1 MMNNLNA
8 YQGSPETN
16 TESILNK
23 LGSAIDLPTL
33 PVIASEVNRKLLD
46 GEASVDILSQTL
58 EKDHNIV
65 PKVLRLYNSP
75 FFCCHPE
82 EVGIS
87 RAIVSF
93 GFYTIRNLVISLSV
107 IEAFSEKEALNNS
120 DIANYWR
127 HSIGV
132 AMASKH
138 LAQMV
143 HYQFPEE
150 AFTGGLLHDIGKI
163 VLIRNLPILFKKIKD
178 SARENTLS
186 FHEAEKSQFP
196 ITHAEIGG
204 YMASKWN
211 LSKDLMEIIL
221 FHHSTGLNVIK
232 PKLLII
238 VHTADA
244 IVNGLLNNTD
254 GTIDLSTINPKAV
267 ELMGPHLDTVHE
279 WFPKVSTEIEA
290 ACKFFLEE

>member
-1 MMNNLNA
+1 MIDNLYND
-8 YQGSPETN
+8 QGTPETD

-23 LGSAIDLPTL
+23 LGSVMNLPTL
-33 PVIASEVNRKLLD
+33 PDIASEVNRKLQD

-75 FFCCHPE
+75 FFSCHPE
-82 EVGIS
+82 EVDIS

-93 GFYTIRNLVISLSV
+93 GFYTIRNLIISLSV
-107 IEAFSEKEALNNS
+107 IEAFSEKEALDNI
-120 DIANYWR
+120 DIADYWR

-132 AMASKH
+132 AMTSKH

-163 VLIRNLPILFKKIKD
+163 VLVRNLPYLFQKIKE

-186 FHEAEKSQFP
+186 FHEAEKSQLP

-211 LSKDLMEIIL
+211 LSKDLAEIIL
-221 FHHSTGLNVIK
+221 FHHSTEINVIK

-238 VHTADA
+238 VHMADA

-254 GTIDLSTINPKAV
+254 ETIDVSKINPKAL
-267 ELMGPHLDTVHE
+267 ELMGPHLDIVHE

-290 ACKFFLEE
+290 ACNFFLEE

>member
-1 MMNNLNA
+1 MINNMNA
-8 YQGSPETN
+8 YQGSSDTD

-23 LGSAIDLPTL
+23 LGSVIDLPTL

-46 GEASVDILSQTL
+46 GEASVDILSRTL
-58 EKDHNIV
+58 EKDHSIV

-75 FFCCHPE
+75 FFCSHPE
-82 EVGIS
+82 EVDIS
-87 RAIVSF
+87 RAILSF

-107 IEAFSEKEALNNS
+107 IEVFSKKETLNNF
-120 DIANYWR
+120 DMADYWR

-132 AMASKH
+132 AMTSKH

-163 VLIRNLPILFKKIKD
+163 VLVQNLPYLFRKIKE
-178 SARENTLS
+178 SASENALS
-186 FHEAEKSQFP
+186 FHETEKSQLP
-196 ITHAEIGG
+196 ITHTEIGG
-204 YMASKWN
+204 YMASQWH
-211 LSKDLMEIIL
+211 LSKDLVEIIL
-221 FHHSTGLNVIK
+221 FHHETSLNVIK

-238 VHTADA
+238 IHMADA
-244 IVNGLLNNTD
+244 IVNGLMNNSN
-254 GTIDLSTINPKAV
+254 GTIDVSTINPNAV
-267 ELMGPHLDTVHE
+267 ELMGPHLDTAHE

>member
-1 MMNNLNA
+1 MINNLNHYPGA
-8 YQGSPETN
+8 PETD

-23 LGSAIDLPTL
+23 LGSVIDLPTL
-33 PVIASEVNRKLLD
+33 PVIASEVNRKLQD
-46 GEASVDILSQTL
+46 GETSVDKLCQAL
-58 EKDHNIV
+58 NMDQNII

-82 EVGIS
+82 EIDIS

-107 IEAFSEKEALNNS
+107 IEAFSEKELLNNF
-120 DIANYWR
+120 DIDKYWR

-132 AMASKH
+132 AMTSKH

-163 VLIRNLPILFKKIKD
+163 VLIRNLPFLFQKIKE
-178 SARENTLS
+178 SAMENTLS
-186 FHEAEKSQFP
+186 FHEAEKSQTP

-204 YMASKWN
+204 YMASKWE
-211 LSKDLMEIIL
+211 LSKDLVEIIL

-238 VHTADA
+238 VHMADA
-244 IVNGLLNNTD
+244 IVNGLMNNTD
-254 GTIDLSTINPKAV
+254 GIIDISTIDPKAV
-267 ELMGPHLDTVHE
+267 ELMGPHLNTAHE